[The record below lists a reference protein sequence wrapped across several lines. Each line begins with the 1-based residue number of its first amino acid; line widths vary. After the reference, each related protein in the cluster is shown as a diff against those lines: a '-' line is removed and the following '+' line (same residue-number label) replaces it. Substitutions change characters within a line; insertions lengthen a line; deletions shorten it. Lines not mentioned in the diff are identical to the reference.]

1 MGMRVRAVFPA
12 DGRAASDSQSIA
24 RGMGL
29 GDAVDHWEP
38 TGEPDLTREQIAEHI
53 L

>member
-1 MGMRVRAVFPA
+1 MRVQVIWPPESERSV
-12 DGRAASDSQSIA
+12 RAASGGA
-24 RGMGL
+24 RAMGL
-29 GDAVDHWEP
+29 GDAVAGWEP